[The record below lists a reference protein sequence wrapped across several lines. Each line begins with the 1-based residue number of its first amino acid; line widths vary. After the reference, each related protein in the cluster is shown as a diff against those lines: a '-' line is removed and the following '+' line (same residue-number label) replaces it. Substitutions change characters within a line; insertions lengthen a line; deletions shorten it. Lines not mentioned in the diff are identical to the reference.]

1 MRQLR
6 RQLKLVTVG
15 AEDRT
20 LENYIMGW
28 QKELVG
34 AMSHGHFFPQA
45 LTSWTFSKSISI
57 TWNCNYKGIY

>member
-20 LENYIMGW
+20 LANYIMGW

-34 AMSHGHFFPQA
+34 AMSHGHFFS
-45 LTSWTFSKSISI
+45 TSINFMDFR
-57 TWNCNYKGIY
+57 